1 MDQYAITFKYK
12 EKPSLMVQ
20 VIHEDKWK
28 YFYPC
33 LPYYYAHLATHI

>member
-20 VIHEDKWK
+20 VIHEDK
-28 YFYPC
+28 C
-33 LPYYYAHLATHI
+33 YYAHLATHI